1 MRALFIFLGFVFID
15 IAAGVLMVNN
25 VINYLDFLVVT
36 LIIMVITIFSVLTYG
51 RTNTNQ
57 KTPLLKPT

>member
-1 MRALFIFLGFVFID
+1 
-15 IAAGVLMVNN
+15 
-25 VINYLDFLVVT
+25 LDFLVVT